1 MKYLQNLGY
10 KIPEDVA
17 IAGYNNDPISEVVS
31 PALTT
36 VMQPSHEVGKLAA
49 QLLIDEIENKSNTYE
64 KKILKSKLII
74 RSST

>member
-17 IAGYNNDPISEVVS
+17 IAGYNNDPISEVVC

-36 VMQPSHEVGKLAA
+36 IMQPSYEVGKLAP
-49 QLLIDEIENKSNTYE
+49 NY
-64 KKILKSKLII
+64 
-74 RSST
+74 